1 MMAGSYF
8 YSPQTVNITNAHGVF
23 SYVEQDDGGG
33 TVTLTNAFAYK
44 AQINKYTGTVTNG
57 YSYYIDSNGAT
68 NKYGFYDTTNSLS
81 RFGAVQLDNQ
91 AGDPTHGAD
100 KSFIYAKDES
110 SSSEVF
116 VKDEAGN
123 VTKISPHNTQGEWE
137 YYSRNTKTGKTVRVN
152 MERMIKK
159 LEELTGETFIESV

>member
-1 MMAGSYF
+1 MAGSYF
-8 YSPQTVNITNAHGVF
+8 YSPQTVNVTNAHGMF

-33 TVTLTNAFAYK
+33 AITTTNAFAYK
-44 AQINKYTGTVTNG
+44 AQINKLHGTMTNG
-57 YSYYIDSNGAT
+57 YAYYIDANGAT

-91 AGDPTHGAD
+91 SGDPTHGAD

-137 YYSRNTKTGKTVRVN
+137 YYSKNIKTGKTVRIN
-152 MERMIKK
+152 MEK
-159 LEELTGETFIESV
+159 LVAEVEKLSGKTFIENE